1 MDDNKGSSA
10 VASITFLSVSVL
22 SVNVFSILLRGGLPW
37 LHCQGGFQEGEQIVL
52 ANISKKLMFIY
63 VNVLYV
69 EVQGKY

>member
-37 LHCQGGFQEGEQIVL
+37 LHCQGDFQEGEQIVL
-52 ANISKKLMFIY
+52 ANSKKLMFIY